1 MITESALK
9 PTARRLFGNSDRSPI
24 EAFHFEN
31 DADGSVPLNKN
42 TVTILLS
49 HSGTFTV
56 DHERQILRCGV
67 GEEGIAI
74 MFQQIVFAKM
84 LEPFRPGLHPSIRP
98 FLGEV
103 AELPVFEPELPR
115 NLAKRLF
122 QDMSAPPISGPA
134 LPFYFEAK
142 IKELIAFG
150 CFGKGEVKGE
160 FFCTRQ
166 KRICMDRISKA
177 MGFLKNHLDEPLDL
191 QRVADEA
198 GCSASYLS
206 RTFSARTGFTLS
218 QYFRKCR
225 IEKAA
230 ELLISG
236 RYTVSEAAIEVGYNS
251 LSHFSKAFQ
260 KEKGVLPS
268 RFEAA

>member
-1 MITESALK
+1 MTIDNLTK
-9 PTARRLFGNSDRSPI
+9 PTARRLFGNPDSSPI
-24 EAFHFEN
+24 EAFHFEA
-31 DADGSVPLNKN
+31 DADNSVKLNRN
-42 TVTILLS
+42 TVTLLLS
-49 HSGTFTV
+49 KSGSFTL
-56 DHERQILRCGV
+56 DPDEQILRSG
-67 GEEGIAI
+67 GGDEGLAVL
-74 MFQQIVFAKM
+74 FQHHVFAQM
-84 LEPFRPGLHPSIRP
+84 LEPFRPGLHPAIRQ
-98 FLGEV
+98 FLSGNDD
-103 AELPVFEPELPR
+103 LPVFEPALPK
-115 NLAKRLF
+115 NLATQLF
-122 QDMSAPPISGPA
+122 EDMSSPPLSGPA

-150 CFGKGEVKGE
+150 CFGEGEVRGE

-166 KRICMDRISKA
+166 KRICMDRIAKA
-177 MGFLKNHLDEPLDL
+177 MEYLKTHLDEPLDL

-198 GCSASYLS
+198 GCSSSYLS
-206 RTFSARTGFTLS
+206 RTFSASTGFTLS

-230 ELLISG
+230 ELLVTG

>member
-1 MITESALK
+1 
-9 PTARRLFGNSDRSPI
+9 
-24 EAFHFEN
+24 
-31 DADGSVPLNKN
+31 
-42 TVTILLS
+42 
-49 HSGTFTV
+49 
-56 DHERQILRCGV
+56 
-67 GEEGIAI
+67 
-74 MFQQIVFAKM
+74 
-84 LEPFRPGLHPSIRP
+84 LHPSIRP